1 MRGAKDPSL
10 ANLFSSLFKTH
21 TNNAN
26 QRKQE
31 HNEVTGNPSQL
42 VLISTTRYKI
52 VSLSQRAML
61 TSQAFRDY
69 FSSSLSLSS
78 QGCRS
83 PFKRLFLELEGNA
96 YIPSIQR
103 HFPLLALSH
112 LKAAGA
118 LLKDSPCSFSLV
130 VMQPP
135 RTTLNCLHNH
145 PLWDPP

>member
-1 MRGAKDPSL
+1 MRGAKNPSL

-42 VLISTTRYKI
+42 VLISIYKI
-52 VSLSQRAML
+52 QNCFPES
-61 TSQAFRDY
+61 
-69 FSSSLSLSS
+69 
-78 QGCRS
+78 
-83 PFKRLFLELEGNA
+83 EGNA

-103 HFPLLALSH
+103 FFPFSLPLFLRLLSQRVMLTSQAFRDYIPLLP

-118 LLKDSPCSFSLV
+118 LLKDSPCSFSLGGYATAQNRPELLA
-130 VMQPP
+130 QPS
-135 RTTLNCLHNH
+135 TTQMVAC
-145 PLWDPP
+145 